1 MASKLT
7 GSEINEDKNNGEIN
21 KERHSRQ
28 QDPHIQRHTAEGVE
42 CGTWLAWDRAE
53 AGGLSSTVSQKSDLQ
68 GGGGGVLPIPL
79 SACIHSS
86 FQQIFLNVFNLVSTG
101 LDFGDRAENRPDKN

>member
-1 MASKLT
+1 MVSKLI

-28 QDPHIQRHTAEGVE
+28 QDPHIQRDTVEGVE

-53 AGGLSSTVSQKSDLQ
+53 LGGFSSTVS
-68 GGGGGVLPIPL
+68 
-79 SACIHSS
+79 
-86 FQQIFLNVFNLVSTG
+86 
-101 LDFGDRAENRPDKN
+101 

>member
-42 CGTWLAWDRAE
+42 CGTWLA
-53 AGGLSSTVSQKSDLQ
+53 
-68 GGGGGVLPIPL
+68 
-79 SACIHSS
+79 
-86 FQQIFLNVFNLVSTG
+86 
-101 LDFGDRAENRPDKN
+101 